1 MTKSRGGGVFE
12 VLSCNYTAIY
22 RLRFYSNSLTHI
34 LSLSN
39 SHNDVASI
47 QKNRDD
53 KSHRVMVAL
62 GRCSFRV
69 MTPGYAEVT
78 LTTDFEI
85 FSISQV
91 SQVVHVNFTSVHSV
105 AS

>member
-12 VLSCNYTAIY
+12 VL
-22 RLRFYSNSLTHI
+22 
-34 LSLSN
+34 
-39 SHNDVASI
+39 
-47 QKNRDD
+47 
-53 KSHRVMVAL
+53 

-69 MTPGYAEVT
+69 MMTPGYAEVT
-78 LTTDFEI
+78 FTIDFEI

-105 AS
+105 ATSNTTIGHI